1 MVKRRRTKQGS
12 TIKKTKLA
20 GAPAAG
26 VAVRGR
32 PPRLAHLVPGSPT
45 NQRRERALASPLDP
59 PPPDLSDGAPA
70 DLPELEILG
79 PDVLCLP
86 NPEWLPHRLTVT
98 GPRADLADFREAAR
112 GPGHIAWTS
121 DTGRDCEAWTAQLLA
136 LSARRPDLSAESARG
151 IAREMR
157 EMIEALDLAAADAS
171 GDRDCPFDLNAL
183 VPLPADLRRRGPD
196 DPAVATWLW
205 QNWGTTWMLRRVQ
218 EIPPGP
224 AAILLPEGHDALCV
238 EFWSAD
244 WTPWHALTAVRARW
258 PALGL
263 HLKLLPVGE

>member
-1 MVKRRRTKQGS
+1 MAKRPPTKRANAA
-12 TIKKTKLA
+12 KKKLS
-20 GAPAAG
+20 GAPASG

-45 NQRRERALASPLDP
+45 NQRRERALASLLGPKPRELRDSDS
-59 PPPDLSDGAPA
+59 PDQA
-70 DLPELEILG
+70 EISTLG

-98 GPRADLADFREAAR
+98 GPSADLATFREAAS
-112 GPGHIAWTS
+112 GPGHIAWAS

-151 IAREMR
+151 IARDMAEL
-157 EMIEALDLAAADAS
+157 IEALDLAAGDAR
-171 GDRDCPFDLNAL
+171 GNRHCPFDLNAL
-183 VPLPADLRRRGPD
+183 VPIPPDMLRRGPD
-196 DPAVATWLW
+196 DPSVVVWLW
-205 QNWGTTWMLRRVQ
+205 HNWGTTWMLRAV
-218 EIPPGP
+218 EEVSTGL
-224 AAILLPEGHDALCV
+224 AEILLPDGHEALCV

-244 WTPWHALTAVRARW
+244 WTPWRALAAMRARW
-258 PALGL
+258 QTLSL

>member
-1 MVKRRRTKQGS
+1 MAKRRRTQQKS
-12 TIKKTKLA
+12 TAKAKLS
-20 GAPAAG
+20 GAPASG

-45 NQRRERALASPLDP
+45 NWRRERALESLLGPKPRELPENAH
-59 PPPDLSDGAPA
+59 PDLREPSA
-70 DLPELEILG
+70 LG

-98 GPRADLADFREAAR
+98 GPSADLATFRVAAR
-112 GPGHIAWTS
+112 GSGHIAWTS

-157 EMIEALDLAAADAS
+157 ELIEALDLAAADAR
-171 GDRDCPFDLNAL
+171 GDRQCPFDLNAL
-183 VPLPADLRRRGPD
+183 VPLPSDLLRRGPD
-196 DPAVATWLW
+196 DPSVVVWLW
-205 QNWGTTWMLRRVQ
+205 HHWGTTWMLRGAEEVSTGLA
-218 EIPPGP
+218 E
-224 AAILLPEGHDALCV
+224 ILLPEGHEALCV

-244 WTPWHALTAVRARW
+244 WTPWHALAAVRSRW
-258 PALGL
+258 PTLSL
-263 HLKLLPVGE
+263 HLKLLPISE